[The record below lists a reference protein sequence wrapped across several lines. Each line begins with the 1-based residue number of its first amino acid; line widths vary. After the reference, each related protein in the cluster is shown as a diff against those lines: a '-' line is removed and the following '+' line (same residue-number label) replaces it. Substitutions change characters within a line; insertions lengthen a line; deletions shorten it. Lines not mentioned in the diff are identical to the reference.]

1 MKLTISEAAAYC
13 GYKSRSVIYRLQQS
27 GMLRDYEAGRVG
39 RNRLLESDPPG
50 RCTLRDHIAACVQ
63 LRHDS
68 PLGQRHGPLAS
79 PIAAL
84 SDVDLGAFCDEHLG
98 DAALAAAIAPI
109 NEWIEGQ
116 QQEVNW
122 SRLAERLNAYLGPS
136 WPGPPW
142 DGDQSATVAMA
153 LALAQ
158 EAG

>member
-27 GMLRDYEAGRVG
+27 GMLRDYEAGRHG
-39 RNRLLESDPPG
+39 RSRLLESHPPG
-50 RCTLRDHIAACVQ
+50 RCPLRDHIAACVQ

-79 PIAAL
+79 QIAEL
-84 SDVDLGAFCDEHLG
+84 SDADLGAFCDAHLG
-98 DAALAAAIAPI
+98 EAALAAAIQPI
-109 NEWIEGQ
+109 NEWIDAQ
-116 QQEVNW
+116 RQEPEW
-122 SRLAERLNAYLGPS
+122 DRIAERLNAYLGAWS
-136 WPGPPW
+136 APPW
-142 DGDQSATVAMA
+142 DGEQTATVAMA

>member
-1 MKLTISEAAAYC
+1 MKLTISEAAAAC

-68 PLGQRHGPLAS
+68 PLGQRHGLAS
-79 PIAAL
+79 PIAEMTDDQLA
-84 SDVDLGAFCDEHLG
+84 AYCDEHLG
-98 DAALAAAIAPI
+98 EAALAAAIAPI
-109 NEWIEGQ
+109 NEWIDAQ
-116 QQEVNW
+116 RQEPEW
-122 SRLAERLNAYLGPS
+122 ERIAARLNAFLGAWS
-136 WPGPPW
+136 APPW
-142 DGDQSATVAMA
+142 TAGEVNT
-153 LALAQ
+153 LALCLEMAQ